1 MCIVIKNHTERKRRN
16 KRYRSEEQASHVIK
30 GSPGHAMPTTTLLE
44 NTHPPSF
51 FACCCLRSWLAFNIP
66 MCVCVYF
73 LYVFCGMTSTRI
85 KYLSSRKIKHFLGEL
100 QETKG
105 RSFETTNESHNN
117 DVIRILFFILLCCFR
132 MTWFVL
138 LWGGKNLRNGERRR
152 LCHDQRVPTPRELR
166 RRESFLC
173 VSPTH
178 SWSSFIIYSPCIYD
192 QFWVDQ
198 IVFSF
203 FVFPGSHANVVVV
216 VAFISPARIDG

>member
-1 MCIVIKNHTERKRRN
+1 
-16 KRYRSEEQASHVIK
+16 
-30 GSPGHAMPTTTLLE
+30 LL
-44 NTHPPSF
+44 
-51 FACCCLRSWLAFNIP
+51 ACCLRSWLAFNIP

-85 KYLSSRKIKHFLGEL
+85 KYLSSRKINIFWENYKK
-100 QETKG
+100 QKG
-105 RSFETTNESHNN
+105 GLLKPQMSHTIMTSFESSF
-117 DVIRILFFILLCCFR
+117 LFFCVLFR

-138 LWGGKNLRNGERRR
+138 LWGGKRKNLRKRERRR

-178 SWSSFIIYSPCIYD
+178 SWSSFIMYSPCIYD

-198 IVFSF
+198 IVFPF